1 MAVWSSAETSGL
13 VPNTTS
19 SGFMAVSFQLMESEN
34 ARAALDGVRLAFS
47 A

>member
-1 MAVWSSAETSGL
+1 MEFGGDERARAEYDEFC
-13 VPNTTS
+13 
-19 SGFMAVSFQLMESEN
+19 FMAVSFQLMESEN